1 MKVAAIADTHTT
13 LWYAFADARLSGA
26 AKLAIEQAAAEGQ
39 YIGVSAISLAE
50 VVYLAEKGRIAPDA
64 LGRLLAVCH
73 DPAKVLVEVAV
84 DTTIVQRMPAVPR
97 AEVPD
102 LPDRIIAATALALHV
117 PVITRDNRI
126 RLAALET
133 IW

>member
-13 LWYAFADARLSGA
+13 LWYLFADARLSKPA
-26 AKLAIEQAAAEGQ
+26 RTAIEQAATDGQ

-50 VVYLAEKGRIAPDA
+50 VVYLTEKGRIAADA
-64 LGRLLAVCH
+64 LRRLLAVCH
-73 DPAKVLVEVAV
+73 DSAKVLVEVPV
-84 DTTIVQRMPAVPR
+84 DSTIIQRMPAIPR

-126 RLAALET
+126 QLGPLET